1 MVKSVGHSLAIFKK
15 VRVDPW
21 CIHLLGLQETNKK
34 KYKRINMLFLK
45 RKVERRKS
53 FKKRF
58 IRYVYRLDIVDI
70 QEPRRRYRK
79 RFTSIRIVKFFYLTL
94 VYFQFRTM
102 ARNSRKKDGFFE
114 GHYCLA
120 LEGRLLAFL
129 YRTGFVADMFESLAF
144 VRNSSVTI
152 NRRIQNFVN
161 QPVALYALL
170 ALHPRVKKSV
180 YFSLVIRLCVNN
192 RSLFNAPRY
201 MYISYWFI
209 FAFMLQNPLLK
220 DLPLPR
226 FVDVYRATGY
236 AH

>member
-21 CIHLLGLQETNKK
+21 GISFLGLQSTDKK
-34 KYKRINMLFLK
+34 KYKRINILLFK
-45 RKVERRKS
+45 RKVARRQS

-58 IRYVYRLDIVDI
+58 VRYVYRLDIVDI
-70 QEPRRRYRK
+70 KEPRRRYKK

-94 VYFQFRTM
+94 LYFQFRAM

-120 LEGRLLAFL
+120 LEGRLLAFF

-144 VRNSSVTI
+144 IRNSFVTV
-152 NRRIQNFVN
+152 NRKIQNFVN

-170 ALHPRVKKSV
+170 APHTRIKKRV
-180 YFSLVIRLCVNN
+180 YFSLVIRLCINR

-209 FAFMLQNPLLK
+209 FAFMLRHPLRK
-220 DLPLPR
+220 DLALPK
-226 FVDVYRATGY
+226 FVDIYRATGY